1 MSETLSSAIKR
12 KTETDIEPQQPLKS
26 SLVKAKISRRQ
37 KKSQRFVDS
46 FLNNLVDETDATNV
60 AGKFSENINPED
72 VADIEEEVQQ
82 EEDQASTLSGNAGS
96 EDVRLV
102 YYRMEQVW

>member
-60 AGKFSENINPED
+60 AGKFSENINPEY

-102 YYRMEQVW
+102 YYQMEQVW